1 MVHGGAV
8 SMNFHESPF
17 VFIFS
22 RFTSEAL
29 LFEALL
35 IFSLLAVYCAF
46 FVLRKRKFGSVE
58 GQIPAGVVKAY
69 LSELILDAEQL
80 RAQLFGLLSS
90 AGVPAHEIPHRI
102 NEIQQQSTGAVF
114 LQAAAA
120 GSNVGLEAKIAEQAK
135 QIETFIAEK
144 TRVEAELVEAKNKDA
159 TAPTGEGQAE
169 KKLQEKI
176 GLLEGKLAEYSVI
189 EDDLAN
195 LKRLQQ
201 ENAQLKAALGNK
213 TRAPNVVA
221 APPTPATPEP
231 GVSGNIGGNPP
242 PNTVIDP
249 GVAAA
254 PVASAAKKPPEAKVA
269 EDGLDQALSSM
280 TEPSKATDFEGL
292 VDQVEQSLTTTEEP
306 APTLSTTEAA
316 GATIE
321 KSDADLVAEFEKM
334 LNS

>member
-1 MVHGGAV
+1 
-8 SMNFHESPF
+8 MNFHESPL

-22 RFTSEAL
+22 KFTSEAL
-29 LFEALL
+29 LFEALA

-46 FVLRKRKFGSVE
+46 FILRKRKFGSIE

-69 LSELILDAEQL
+69 LNELIVDAEQL

-90 AGVPAHEIPHRI
+90 AGVPAHEIPHRM
-102 NEIQQQSTGAVF
+102 NELQASSGAAF
-114 LQAAAA
+114 LQGATPVG
-120 GSNVGLEAKIAEQAK
+120 GSNAALEAKIAEQAK
-135 QIETFIAEK
+135 QIETFVAEK
-144 TRVEAELVEAKNKDA
+144 AKIEAELIEVKNKSA
-159 TAPTGEGQAE
+159 TTPTGDGQGE

-213 TRAPNVVA
+213 APTPNVV
-221 APPTPATPEP
+221 T
-231 GVSGNIGGNPP
+231 PP
-242 PNTVIDP
+242 PA
-249 GVAAA
+249 AAA
-254 PVASAAKKPPEAKVA
+254 PETTIDPDPAPTVAVAA
-269 EDGLDQALSSM
+269 DGGLDQALASM
-280 TEPSKATDFEGL
+280 TESDKPADFEGL
-292 VDQVEQSLTTTEEP
+292 VDQVEKSLTPTEAP
-306 APTLSTTEAA
+306 VTPTLSTTEAA

>member
-1 MVHGGAV
+1 
-8 SMNFHESPF
+8 MNFHESPL

-22 RFTSEAL
+22 RFTTEAL
-29 LFEALL
+29 LFEGLL

-46 FVLRKRKFGSVE
+46 FVLRKRRFGSIE

-69 LSELILDAEQL
+69 LNELIIDAEQL

-90 AGVPAHEIPHRI
+90 AGIPAHEIPHRM
-102 NEIQQQSTGAVF
+102 NELQQQSTGAAF
-114 LQAAAA
+114 LQAGNPA
-120 GSNVGLEAKIAEQAK
+120 GTSALEAKVAEQAK

-144 TRVEAELVEAKNKDA
+144 AKIEAELTEVKSKGA
-159 TAPTGEGQAE
+159 TAPSGDAPGE

-213 TRAPNVVA
+213 APPSPTITA
-221 APPTPATPEP
+221 APPAPAAPETA
-231 GVSGNIGGNPP
+231 VSGSIGGNPP
-242 PNTVIDP
+242 PNAIVDP
-249 GVAAA
+249 GQPQAPVAAA
-254 PVASAAKKPPEAKVA
+254 KNVAPEPKASDA
-269 EDGLDQALSSM
+269 GLDQALASM
-280 TEPSKATDFEGL
+280 TESNKPADFEGV
-292 VDQVEQSLTTTEEP
+292 VDQVEKSLATTEEP
-306 APTLSTTEAA
+306 APPTLSTTEAA

>member
-1 MVHGGAV
+1 
-8 SMNFHESPF
+8 MNFHESPL

-22 RFTSEAL
+22 KFTSEAL
-29 LFEALL
+29 LFEGLA

-46 FVLRKRKFGSVE
+46 FVLRKRKFGSIE

-69 LSELILDAEQL
+69 LNELIVDAEQL

-90 AGVPAHEIPHRI
+90 AGIPAHEIPHRI
-102 NEIQQQSTGAVF
+102 TELQQQSTGSAF
-114 LQAAAA
+114 LQAAASGGNA
-120 GSNVGLEAKIAEQAK
+120 ALEAKVAEQAK
-135 QIETFIAEK
+135 QIETFVTEK
-144 TRVEAELVEAKNKDA
+144 ARIEAELVEARNKGA
-159 TAPTGEGQAE
+159 TAPTGDGQGE

-213 TRAPNVVA
+213 APTPELVA
-221 APPTPATPEP
+221 APAAPAAPET
-231 GVSGNIGGNPP
+231 GVSGNIGGTPA

-249 GVAAA
+249 GPAPASVAATEVKA
-254 PVASAAKKPPEAKVA
+254 PDAKSTEA
-269 EDGLDQALSSM
+269 GLDQALASM
-280 TEPSKATDFEGL
+280 TEAGKPADFEGL
-292 VDQVEQSLTTTEEP
+292 VDQVEQSLTTAPEP
-306 APTLSTTEAA
+306 ATPTLSTTEGA

>member
-1 MVHGGAV
+1 
-8 SMNFHESPF
+8 MNFHESPF

-22 RFTSEAL
+22 KFTSEAL
-29 LFEALL
+29 LFEALA

-46 FVLRKRKFGSVE
+46 FVLRKRKFGSIE

-69 LSELILDAEQL
+69 LNELIVDAEQL

-90 AGVPAHEIPHRI
+90 AGVPAHEIPQRI
-102 NEIQQQSTGAVF
+102 NEMQQQSTGSAF
-114 LQAAAA
+114 LQAAGT
-120 GSNVGLEAKIAEQAK
+120 GSNNAALEAKIAEQAK
-135 QIETFIAEK
+135 QIENFVTEK
-144 TRVEAELVEAKNKDA
+144 ARIEAELTEAKNKGA
-159 TAPTGEGQAE
+159 TAPTGDGQGE

-213 TRAPNVVA
+213 APAPNVVA
-221 APPTPATPEP
+221 APPVAAAPEP
-231 GVSGNIGGNPP
+231 TVSGNIGGSPP
-242 PNTVIDP
+242 PDTIIDP
-249 GVAAA
+249 GQPAPAVAGE
-254 PVASAAKKPPEAKVA
+254 VKVPEAKSSDA
-269 EDGLDQALSSM
+269 GLDQALASM
-280 TEPSKATDFEGL
+280 TESGKPADFEGL
-292 VDQVEQSLTTTEEP
+292 VDQVEKSLTTAEEP
-306 APTLSTTEAA
+306 AVPTLSTTEAA